1 MKVEG
6 QMKKEDD
13 YFSTAKRFLLNDT
26 KVLLDKLLGYDR
38 DNINQAYIRKLEQ
51 KILIDP
57 DFKLDRAQT
66 CSLAIRY
73 MFSWC

>member
-1 MKVEG
+1 
-6 QMKKEDD
+6 MKKEDD

-26 KVLLDKLLGYDR
+26 KVLLDKLLGFDR

-57 DFKLDRAQT
+57 DFKLDRA
-66 CSLAIRY
+66 
-73 MFSWC
+73 